1 MILYKCGKTKGTR
14 KAAKRMK
21 EGEYKI
27 RKKKEKITEQRVI
40 EELAKIA
47 FDDISNY
54 LSFFVDDAGET
65 RIVINDS
72 DKLDTR
78 SVAEITN
85 SKSGFKFKLYNKQ
98 QALVKLGDYLGL
110 WKRTPE
116 EEIEDLDE
124 LEILNQ

>member
-1 MILYKCGKTKGTR
+1 
-14 KAAKRMK
+14 MK
-21 EGEYKI
+21 EGVKEI

-40 EELAKIA
+40 QELAKIA
-47 FDDISNY
+47 FDDITNY
-54 LSFFVDDAGET
+54 LSFFVDENGDT
-65 RIVINDS
+65 KIVIKDS
-72 DKLDTR
+72 EALDTR
-78 SVAEITN
+78 AVAEVTN

-124 LEILNQ
+124 LEILDPC